1 MNTPTKKQ
9 KNNISG
15 WLVLDKPEG
24 LSSTQA
30 LGRARWALNAAK
42 AGHGGT
48 LDPFA
53 TGVLPIALGE
63 ATKLMSYVLDGDKI
77 YQFTVRWGEARDTDD
92 LTGAVTQTSD
102 KRPTIDEITAAL
114 PRFTGTISQ
123 MPPRYSALHIN
134 GERAYDLARQGK
146 DVPLKA
152 REVTVKRFTYLGSPN
167 PDEAEFEVECA
178 KGTYIR
184 ALARDLGETLT
195 CLGHVKTLKRL
206 KSGPF
211 TLENALTIKNLLE
224 KTEEFRQKDAS
235 LNDYQA
241 LVLPLAAALDDIPA
255 LLVSEQEAQR
265 LRQGQDIR
273 LHPLRIEE
281 TMREKKLVAAKD
293 QRGLVALAHIEWDDL
308 QPVRVFNIRN

>member
-1 MNTPTKKQ
+1 MNAPAKKK

-77 YQFTVRWGEARDTDD
+77 YRFTARWGEARDTDD
-92 LTGAVTQTSD
+92 LTGTVTQTSA
-102 KRPTIDEITAAL
+102 KRPTPEEIQAAL

-146 DVPLKA
+146 EVPLKS
-152 REVTVKRFTYLGSPN
+152 REVTVKRFTYLGSPT
-167 PDEAEFEVECA
+167 PDEAEFEVECG

-184 ALARDLGETLT
+184 ALARDLGEVLT
-195 CLGHVKTLKRL
+195 CLGHVSVLKRL

-211 TLENALTIKNLLE
+211 TLENA
-224 KTEEFRQKDAS
+224 
-235 LNDYQA
+235 
-241 LVLPLAAALDDIPA
+241 
-255 LLVSEQEAQR
+255 
-265 LRQGQDIR
+265 
-273 LHPLRIEE
+273 
-281 TMREKKLVAAKD
+281 
-293 QRGLVALAHIEWDDL
+293 
-308 QPVRVFNIRN
+308 